1 MSEEKSLKME
11 GENLA
16 KIAVDSRMGAKQ
28 LQMLYRLAKTRPMAF
43 VEAFVQR
50 QIGRGVRG
58 YEGFVKALELL
69 RKYEDR
75 KPQLEK
81 VLMYAVML
89 YDYYEREP
97 YMKLESAANPIVK
110 RTVEGCGCI
119 FDGLDMDFDGR
130 TLTLTVH
137 VRRFHG
143 NPKALAS
150 DIEKSL
156 KNREEFS
163 SLNLRVWIESR

>member
-1 MSEEKSLKME
+1 MTEEKSLKME

-16 KIAVDSRMGAKQ
+16 KVAVDSRMGAKQ
-28 LQMLYRLAKTRPMAF
+28 LQALYRLVKTKPLAF

-58 YEGFVKALELL
+58 YEGFVKALELFK
-69 RKYEDR
+69 KYED
-75 KPQLEK
+75 KKLQLEK

-89 YDYYEREP
+89 YDYFEREP

-110 RTVEGCGCI
+110 RAVEGYGCV
-119 FDGLDMDFDGR
+119 FDSLDMDFDGR

>member
-1 MSEEKSLKME
+1 MTEEKNLKTE

-16 KIAVDSRMGAKQ
+16 KIAVDSGMGAKQ
-28 LQMLYRLAKTRPMAF
+28 LQTLYRLAKTRPLAY
-43 VEAFVQR
+43 VEAYVQR

-58 YEGFVKALELL
+58 REGFVKALELL

-81 VLMYAVML
+81 VLMYAAML

-97 YMKLESAANPIVK
+97 YMRLEGAANPIVK
-110 RTVEGCGCI
+110 RVVEGYGCI
-119 FDGLDMDFDGR
+119 FDGLSFDFDGR
-130 TLTLTVH
+130 TLTLTVN

-150 DIEKSL
+150 EIEKSL
-156 KNREEFS
+156 KSIEEFS
-163 SLNLRVWIESR
+163 NLNLKVWIESR

>member
-16 KIAVDSRMGAKQ
+16 KIAVNSRMGAKQ
-28 LQMLYRLAKTRPMAF
+28 LQTLYRLVKTRPLAF

-50 QIGRGVRG
+50 QMVRVRG

-69 RKYEDR
+69 KKYEDK

-110 RTVEGCGCI
+110 RAVEGYGCV
-119 FDGLDMDFDGR
+119 FDSLDMDFDGR